1 MFVFFVVWV
10 TTTRFRTLFLV
21 FTTSWQ
27 LRGARS
33 MGNHPDNQRVSD
45 ANQWPHHF
53 NMLGQLLLGFIFM
66 IVVFF
71 LYVVRPSR
79 PRSLRSASDRT
90 KPIDRAR
97 PRRPPR

>member
-1 MFVFFVVWV
+1 
-10 TTTRFRTLFLV
+10 
-21 FTTSWQ
+21 
-27 LRGARS
+27 

-71 LYVVRPSR
+71 LYVVRSGVSSLAPFRFLPDDPS
-79 PRSLRSASDRT
+79 
-90 KPIDRAR
+90 DRAR
-97 PRRPPR
+97 PRRPTR

>member
-1 MFVFFVVWV
+1 
-10 TTTRFRTLFLV
+10 
-21 FTTSWQ
+21 
-27 LRGARS
+27 LRGARV

-71 LYVVRPSR
+71 LYVVRPGVSALAPFRFR
-79 PRSLRSASDRT
+79 PDDPS
-90 KPIDRAR
+90 DRAR
-97 PRRPPR
+97 PRRPTR

>member
-1 MFVFFVVWV
+1 
-10 TTTRFRTLFLV
+10 
-21 FTTSWQ
+21 
-27 LRGARS
+27 

-71 LYVVRPSR
+71 LYDERGQFFPVEERI
-79 PRSLRSASDRT
+79 SAFRGR
-90 KPIDRAR
+90 RAVGQNSAASC
-97 PRRPPR
+97 

>member
-1 MFVFFVVWV
+1 
-10 TTTRFRTLFLV
+10 
-21 FTTSWQ
+21 
-27 LRGARS
+27 

-79 PRSLRSASDRT
+79 PRSFCFRPNETDRSRAPSTTASLT
-90 KPIDRAR
+90 R
-97 PRRPPR
+97 PSSLHRVP

>member
-1 MFVFFVVWV
+1 
-10 TTTRFRTLFLV
+10 
-21 FTTSWQ
+21 
-27 LRGARS
+27 

-79 PRSLRSASDRT
+79 PALVSSSPRV
-90 KPIDRAR
+90 KAR
-97 PRRPPR
+97 PSRHHFCSSFFSSSFSSSLTSSPS